1 MMTLTLMSL
10 AGMLAGVAG
19 GAATGVRIGGEVMGN
34 ETAALMGGFFGLS
47 AVAPAAVL
55 AALIHGLR

>member
-1 MMTLTLMSL
+1 MMTSVLMCL
-10 AGMLAGVAG
+10 AAFVAGAAG
-19 GAATGVRIGGEVMGN
+19 GAATGVRIGGAAMGN

-47 AVAPAAVL
+47 AVVPAALV